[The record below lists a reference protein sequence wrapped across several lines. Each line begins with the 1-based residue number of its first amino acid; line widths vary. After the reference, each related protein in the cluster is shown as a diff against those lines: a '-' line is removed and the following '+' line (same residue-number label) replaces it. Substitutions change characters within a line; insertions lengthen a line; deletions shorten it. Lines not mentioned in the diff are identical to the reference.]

1 MAFFCISQ
9 CITGVCLFFRQNP
22 NSSQHFFRVKF
33 RNLTPHLVI
42 SSQIYAKHNA
52 MGYLKVY
59 YFIRRKKNNQEKVP
73 IYCRLQMNGKRKD
86 FSIFKWIEMEKWD
99 DKKQYPKTS
108 YPELKRLYDYM
119 KSIEHSL
126 YDSELQCLK
135 YKAGYSV
142 HDIFNYHRGIDTNYI
157 GVVELFNYHQK
168 QFKELVQVNQRA
180 PRSMEK
186 FDSCFRYVL
195 KFVKHKYNCE
205 DYDVRK
211 INYDFIIELDHFLRI
226 NGLSNNT
233 AVKYMQSFKKIIK
246 IALAKGYILINPF
259 AEYRF
264 KLETVEREF
273 LTDDEIYRI
282 QNLKLNK
289 RLSENRDAFI
299 IACYTGLAYVDLK
312 RMKQDNIYFDNGEL
326 WIKIYRQKSKVRS
339 SIMLLEPAKRIIE
352 KYKDDPRVELGQMVI
367 PMLSNQKVNRHLK
380 SIAKAAGIKKTLTFH
395 IARHTFA
402 TTITLAKGVSL
413 EVVSKM
419 LGHKS
424 VKHTQH
430 YAKLVNTRVQDEMQ
444 ALKSIYR

>member
-1 MAFFCISQ
+1 
-9 CITGVCLFFRQNP
+9 
-22 NSSQHFFRVKF
+22 
-33 RNLTPHLVI
+33 
-42 SSQIYAKHNA
+42 

-59 YFIRRKKNNQEKVP
+59 YFIRKKKNNQGKVP

-86 FSIFKWIEMEKWD
+86 FSIFKWIELEKWD
-99 DKKQYPKTS
+99 EKKQSPKTS

-119 KSIEHSL
+119 KSIEHGL

-142 HDIFNYHRGIDTNYI
+142 DDIFNYHRGIETNYK
-157 GVVELFNYHQK
+157 GLVELFNYHQK

-180 PRSMEK
+180 PDSMGK
-186 FDSCFRYVL
+186 FESCFRHIL
-195 KFVKHKYNCE
+195 NFVKLKYKCD

-211 INYDFIIELDHFLRI
+211 INYDFVIELDHYLRI

-233 AVKYMQSFKKIIK
+233 AVKYMQSFKKVIK

-259 AEYRF
+259 AEYKV

-282 QNLKLNK
+282 QNLSNLKQ
-289 RLSENRDAFI
+289 RIAESRDAFVL
-299 IACYTGLAYVDLK
+299 ACYTGLAYADLK
-312 RMKQDNIYFDNGEL
+312 RMKQDNVYFDNGEL
-326 WIKIYRQKSKVRS
+326 WIKIYRQKSKVRAD
-339 SIMLLEPAKRIIE
+339 IMLLNPAKRIIE
-352 KYKDDPRVELGQMVI
+352 KYKDDPRVELGTIII
-367 PMLSNQKVNRHLK
+367 PMISNQKINDHLK
-380 SIAKAAGIKKTLTFH
+380 IIAKAAGIKKILTFH

-402 TTITLAKGVSL
+402 TTVTLSKGVSL

-430 YAKLVNTRVQDEMQ
+430 YAKLVNTRVKDEMV
-444 ALKSIYR
+444 ALKGIYS